1 MKSNKESY
9 TLRIEPAVRKQL
21 NDLSNKLKMTIGDT
35 IGYLLENRQKN
46 IDYFDYTALQ
56 SKLQKLTEKVER
68 IERQ

>member
-46 IDYFDYTALQ
+46 IDYFDYTVLQ